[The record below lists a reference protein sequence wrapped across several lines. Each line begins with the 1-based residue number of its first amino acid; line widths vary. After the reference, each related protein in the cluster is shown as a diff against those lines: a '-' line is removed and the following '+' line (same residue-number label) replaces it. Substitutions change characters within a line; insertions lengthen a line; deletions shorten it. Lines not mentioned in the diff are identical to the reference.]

1 MGLNIAG
8 IWYKDRLGSLHLFP
22 SQCLT
27 SMPRPKQKVYKVC
40 TSKGKRKK
48 KKIEIIANRVPC
60 LLPDGLD
67 SAYET
72 AEYWRV
78 ITVLLK

>member
-22 SQCLT
+22 SHQCLT
-27 SMPRPKQKVYKVC
+27 SMPRPKQEVYKVC

-48 KKIEIIANRVPC
+48 KKKKKSLVIEYPVYYQMALTPHKK
-60 LLPDGLD
+60 LPNVG
-67 SAYET
+67 E
-72 AEYWRV
+72 
-78 ITVLLK
+78 